1 MSQPSKDKKA
11 AQFGVTP
18 RSVDFNDWY
27 NEIVIKA
34 DLADDSPV
42 RGSMV
47 VKPYGWALWENIQG
61 VLDKRFKETNHE
73 ALARTRGGHAR
84 WWPGTRGTAGGASN
98 FGDDHWAHVEQ
109 MGAFVP

>member
-1 MSQPSKDKKA
+1 MPEYRLLALHDSSQVGDQEPLGLNCEVMSQPTKDKKA

-42 RGSMV
+42 RGS
-47 VKPYGWALWENIQG
+47 I
-61 VLDKRFKETNHE
+61 
-73 ALARTRGGHAR
+73 
-84 WWPGTRGTAGGASN
+84 GT
-98 FGDDHWAHVEQ
+98 
-109 MGAFVP
+109 